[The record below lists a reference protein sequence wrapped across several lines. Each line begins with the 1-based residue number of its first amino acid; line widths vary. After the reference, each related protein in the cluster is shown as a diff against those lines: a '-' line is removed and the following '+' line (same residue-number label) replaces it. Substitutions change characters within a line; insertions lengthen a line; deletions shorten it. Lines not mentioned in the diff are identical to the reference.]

1 MNDLLS
7 AYLMRFEKE
16 EIIRIME
23 AALRSPEVDPQSSI
37 MVALGAELMPKDDIL
52 QWKMPTVEE
61 AIENI
66 ANKEVDNLLQSGV

>member
-1 MNDLLS
+1 MNDLLF

-23 AALRSPEVDPQSSI
+23 VALRCPDVDSQSSI

-52 QWKMPTVEE
+52 QWKMPGIEE
-61 AIENI
+61 AIETI
-66 ANKEVDNLLQSGV
+66 ADKELTLTQSGV